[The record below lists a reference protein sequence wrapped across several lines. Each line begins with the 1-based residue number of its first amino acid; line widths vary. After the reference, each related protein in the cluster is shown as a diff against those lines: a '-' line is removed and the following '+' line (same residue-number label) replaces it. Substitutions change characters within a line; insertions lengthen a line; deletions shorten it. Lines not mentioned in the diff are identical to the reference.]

1 MENEFTKIL
10 NEFLN
15 ENKLSRSDFARR
27 VGVKP
32 SQVSEWLYGKSKPGY
47 DNLRSMA
54 VAFNI
59 SADYFLGITD
69 IY

>member
-1 MENEFTKIL
+1 MKNEFTQIL

-15 ENKLSRSDFARR
+15 ENKLSRSEFARR
-27 VGVKP
+27 IGVRP
-32 SQVSEWLYGKSKPGY
+32 SQVSEWLGGKAKPGY
-47 DNLRSMA
+47 DNLRAMA
-54 VAFNI
+54 VAFGI

>member
-32 SQVSEWLYGKSKPGY
+32 SQVSEWLYGKNKPGY
-47 DNLRSMA
+47 DNLRAMA
-54 VAFNI
+54 SAFGI